1 MSASRPTTVPGADLD
16 PSALRIRRNNRAL
29 LTVETGGDRFD
40 DVSVRRAFPL
50 EVADAFVGL
59 FDSGG
64 EEIGLLESL
73 DGLEEESRT
82 ALEDQLALTYFLPVI
97 TTVSGVGEEYGV
109 VRADVETT
117 RGPRQIEIR
126 NIRSN
131 IRVLSRRRALIEDA
145 EGNRYELR
153 DFHRLP
159 PVTREVLG
167 L

>member
-1 MSASRPTTVPGADLD
+1 MTPDPVPGPGLD
-16 PSALRIRRNNRAL
+16 PSALRIRRNIRAL
-29 LTVETGGDRFD
+29 LTVEKDGERFD

-50 EVADAFVGL
+50 EMADAYIGF
-59 FDSGG
+59 FDAGG

-82 ALEDQLALTYFLPVI
+82 VLEDQLALTYFLPVI
-97 TTVSGVGEEYGV
+97 TSVSRVGEEYGV

-117 RGPRQIEIR
+117 RGSRQIEIR
-126 NIRSN
+126 NIRSK

-159 PVTREVLG
+159 AVTREVLG

>member
-1 MSASRPTTVPGADLD
+1 MSASRPAALD
-16 PSALRIRRNNRAL
+16 PPALHIRRNRRSL
-29 LTVETGGDRFD
+29 LTVETGGERFD

-50 EVADAFVGL
+50 EVADAFIGL
-59 FDSGG
+59 FDAGG

-97 TTVSGVGEEYGV
+97 TTVSRVGEEYGV

-145 EGNRYELR
+145 EGNRYELL

>member
-1 MSASRPTTVPGADLD
+1 MSASGPAALD
-16 PSALRIRRNNRAL
+16 PPALRIRRNRRSL
-29 LTVETGGDRFD
+29 LTVETGGERFD

-50 EVADAFVGL
+50 EVADAFIGL
-59 FDSGG
+59 FDAGG

-97 TTVSGVGEEYGV
+97 TTVSRVGEEYGV

>member
-1 MSASRPTTVPGADLD
+1 MSGPRTNPPVDPALD
-16 PSALRIRRNNRAL
+16 ASALRIRRNGRAL
-29 LTVETGGDRFD
+29 LTVETGGERFD

-50 EVADAFVGL
+50 EVADAFIGL
-59 FDSGG
+59 FDAGG

-97 TTVSGVGEEYGV
+97 TSISRIGEEYGV

-117 RGPRQIEIR
+117 RGPRQIEVR
-126 NIRSN
+126 GIRSN
-131 IRVLSRRRALIEDA
+131 IRVLSRNRALIEDTD
-145 EGNRYELR
+145 GNRYELR
-153 DFHRLP
+153 DFHLLP
-159 PVTREVLG
+159 AITREVLG